1 MCGVSILFVSLDLV
15 ILRFLI
21 YLSRFRRIRGLGPRI
36 ERWILDGVLQLQRRA
51 FEYSGQGTWKRLD
64 KDVPVTTSRVMLDDL
79 QDGISSDGANGSDS
93 EEVDSHD
100 IATLTQVETL
110 IEEQPKEAMKIP
122 NTT

>member
-1 MCGVSILFVSLDLV
+1 MCGVSILFISLDLV

-36 ERWILDGVLQLQRRA
+36 ERWTLDGVLQLQRRA

-79 QDGISSDGANGSDS
+79 QDIVPSDATDGSDS

-100 IATLTQVETL
+100 TTTLTQVVTL
-110 IEEQPKEAMKIP
+110 TEERPKKAS
-122 NTT
+122 TVSQA

>member
-1 MCGVSILFVSLDLV
+1 VCGVSILFISLDLV

-36 ERWILDGVLQLQRRA
+36 ERWTLDGVLQLQRRA

-79 QDGISSDGANGSDS
+79 QDIVPSDATDGSDS

-100 IATLTQVETL
+100 TTTLTQVVTL
-110 IEEQPKEAMKIP
+110 TEERPKKAS
-122 NTT
+122 TVSQA